1 MMPSLLQ
8 RMLPPGIVDCFTSIP
23 KVALVDSFVSERGDK
38 ALIERCI
45 LSASATAVNEDT
57 WPDIPSAEDAEEL
70 AILVLRLADSCTA
83 TQRNRITKLLQ
94 RGFGNPLLL
103 FLCLGNEV
111 YLSARFK
118 EHIVSTLLPSEL
130 PDEFVADMDITHGFP
145 ANLRVLYNRWVCALY
160 ALRLC
165 TNKKLLKLV
174 PLIRYAPSTTPDDS
188 ILLQSQLHAL
198 MQDFFAIQ
206 AELKSCQHP
215 GRRVELGNSRHLIK
229 QNLLSLFPL

>member
-1 MMPSLLQ
+1 MMPALLQ

-45 LSASATAVNEDT
+45 LSASASAVNEDT
-57 WPDIPSAEDAEEL
+57 WPDIPPAEDTEEL
-70 AILVLRLADSCTA
+70 AVLVLRLADSCTA
-83 TQRNRITKLLQ
+83 TQRGRLTELLQ
-94 RGFGNPLLL
+94 RGIGKPLLL
-103 FLCLGNEV
+103 FLCKGNEV

-145 ANLRVLYNRWVCALY
+145 ANLRVLYNRWGCALY

-165 TNKKLLKLV
+165 TNKKLLKLAS
-174 PLIRYAPSTTPDDS
+174 LIRYAPATAPDDA

-206 AELKSCQHP
+206 VELKTCHHP
-215 GRRVELGNSRHLIK
+215 GRRVELGNSRHRLK
-229 QNLLSLFPL
+229 QQLLSLLPL

>member
-23 KVALVDSFVSERGDK
+23 KVAMADSFVSKRGDK

-57 WPDIPSAEDAEEL
+57 RPDIPPAEDTEEL
-70 AILVLRLADSCTA
+70 VVLVLQLADSCTA

-103 FLCLGNEV
+103 FLCKGNEI

-130 PDEFVADMDITHGFP
+130 PDEFVTDMDITHGFP
-145 ANLRVLYNRWVCALY
+145 TNLRVLYNRWVCALY

-165 TNKKLLKLV
+165 TNERLLKLA
-174 PLIRYAPSTTPDDS
+174 PLIRYASATAPVDA

-198 MQDFFAIQ
+198 MQDFYAVQ
-206 AELKSCQHP
+206 AELKSCHFP
-215 GRRVELGNSRHLIK
+215 GRRVELGNSRYLLK
-229 QNLLSLFPL
+229 QQLLSLLPL